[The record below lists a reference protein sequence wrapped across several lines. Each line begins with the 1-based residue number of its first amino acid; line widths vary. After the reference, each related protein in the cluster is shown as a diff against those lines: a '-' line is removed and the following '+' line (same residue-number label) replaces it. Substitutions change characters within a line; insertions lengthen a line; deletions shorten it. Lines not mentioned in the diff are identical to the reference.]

1 VGAKK
6 TMTEYFQTDRP
17 MTFGW
22 SKLIVWSAAAI
33 FLGATWAITGIAGI
47 YIATGIA
54 MILTFTAVVSVV
66 PGLITFAALWTLI
79 LMPYF
84 WGLTTGTIPKLF
96 ADEAVLLL
104 YIVAFPLLHL
114 CGVRSW
120 KSGYSSLYLFLALYL
135 ALQAAS
141 FAVSEKDLVA
151 LRNFLETSALGAI
164 LLILFVQESSSK
176 FNQRLVTESI
186 VWIAV
191 IVSIA
196 SVAERVY
203 QKNPVLE
210 QYSNSSD
217 PSLTPPIYL
226 SAQVVRLAG
235 GAYRPYVSFFHPSEA
250 GMFMAMCLP
259 FLITRWKERPGMLS
273 FGACFCLAAGLLVN
287 ATRGTWVAAALIALM
302 MLRDTWK
309 IVAVLFP
316 ISAIGSVVAYWVFR
330 DSPFME
336 RIVDPNNF
344 LARFVYWRL
353 GWEVFANHP
362 LLGVGHMQFAK
373 YYLGYVSELTS
384 SVQIDL
390 NQVNVLDNIY
400 LTSLAEHGL
409 VGFVGLVSLFIC
421 LAVLLRNSKRKLL
434 CNEDQNAAAFVRCTE
449 FALLAYVVAGCF
461 ADVTLFTKVT
471 KLLFIL
477 IGMSIG
483 VSAKWTSRER
493 DTSKSEAIAHEAVS
507 SQLVAGSLA
516 MDRMQDA

>member
-1 VGAKK
+1 
-6 TMTEYFQTDRP
+6 MREYIQTDRP
-17 MTFGW
+17 LTFGW
-22 SKLIVWSAAAI
+22 SKLIVWSAVAI
-33 FLGATWAITGIAGI
+33 FLGATWAITGIASL

-54 MILTFTAVVSVV
+54 TILTFTAVVSAV
-66 PGLITFAALWTLI
+66 PELITFAALWTLI

-84 WGLTTGTIPKLF
+84 WGFASGTMPKLF

-120 KSGYSSLYLFLALYL
+120 KSGYSSLYLVLALYL
-135 ALQAAS
+135 VLEAAS

-176 FNQRLVTESI
+176 FKQRLVTESI

-196 SVAERVY
+196 SVAERIY
-203 QKNPVLE
+203 QRNPVLE
-210 QYSNSSD
+210 EYSNVSD
-217 PSLTPPIYL
+217 PTLTPPIFL

-250 GMFMAMCLP
+250 GMFMAMSLP
-259 FLITRWKERPGMLS
+259 FLITRWKERRGLS
-273 FGACFCLAAGLLVN
+273 SFVACFCLAAGLLVN
-287 ATRGTWVAAALIALM
+287 ATRGTWVAAALITVL

-316 ISAIGSVVAYWVFR
+316 TGVIGGAVAYSVFH

-336 RIVDPNNF
+336 RIVEPNNF

-353 GWEVFANHP
+353 GWAVFADHP
-362 LLGVGHMQFAK
+362 FLGVGHMQFAK
-373 YYLGYVSELTS
+373 YYLGFVNEVTD
-384 SVQIDL
+384 SVHIDL
-390 NQVNVLDNIY
+390 NQVKVLDNIY
-400 LTSLAEHGL
+400 LTSLADHGV
-409 VGFVGLVSLFIC
+409 VGFVGLVGLFIYFA
-421 LAVLLRNSKRKLL
+421 AVLRGSKRTLLRNADNHGVS
-434 CNEDQNAAAFVRCTE
+434 FVRCTE
-449 FALLAYVVAGCF
+449 FALLAYALAGCF

-471 KLLFIL
+471 KFLFIL
-477 IGMSIG
+477 VGMSIG
-483 VSAKWTSRER
+483 VGAKWKPKEQTTSM
-493 DTSKSEAIAHEAVS
+493 SE
-507 SQLVAGSLA
+507 LVVPRSLA
-516 MDRMQDA
+516 LDRVQDA